1 MMSKK
6 STQDFEQFLELAR
19 SRRTSR
25 AYQDKAVSRDAITN
39 ILEAARWAPSAA
51 NTQPW
56 EFIVISNAGIKLKIQ
71 QAFLSEAEEHD
82 NHRYRKVTEQQ
93 ATLLLEPT
101 LIAICG
107 KPESRERF
115 VNKNELADKSQD
127 ELYLLSMG
135 AMIQNILLAATAS
148 GLDST
153 WIARLAR
160 IPEVSEILH
169 IPVDRE
175 LIAFVALGYSA
186 QSLGASEGRRV
197 PVMEQCYLDC
207 YGRKYQD

>member
-1 MMSKK
+1 MMRKK
-6 STQDFEQFLELAR
+6 STHDFEKFLELAK

-25 AYQDKAVSRDAITN
+25 AYQDKAVSREAITN

-56 EFIVISNAGIKLKIQ
+56 EFIVISNAEIKLNIQ
-71 QAFLSEAEEHD
+71 QAFLNEAEEHED
-82 NHRYRKVTEQQ
+82 RRYRKVTEQQ
-93 ATLLLEPT
+93 ATLLLEPV

-135 AMIQNILLAATAS
+135 AMIQNILLAATALE
-148 GLDST
+148 LDST

-160 IPEVSEILH
+160 IPEVSEILQL
-169 IPVDRE
+169 PKNRE
-175 LIAFVALGYSA
+175 LVAFVALGSSTQTLK
-186 QSLGASEGRRV
+186 QSPGRRV
-197 PVMEQCYLDC
+197 PVMELTYLDS
-207 YGRKYQD
+207 YGQRY